1 MKIDILTIFPEFTNS
16 IKEYSMI
23 KRGIENN
30 IIEINSVDI
39 RDFTENKHKKVD
51 DYTYGGGPGMLMTP
65 QPLADSIKS
74 VKTENSHVI
83 YLSPR
88 GRVFS
93 QEISKELSNYE
104 HLILLCGHY
113 EGIDQRIIDKYVD
126 EELSI
131 GDYVLTGGELGAM
144 VVIDTTIRHLPGILG
159 NDLSKDI
166 ESFDNNLLEYDQYTR
181 PEVFEGMRV
190 PEVLLS
196 GNHKN
201 IEEFRKESRIKN
213 TRKTRPELLKKIG
226 G

>member
-23 KRGIENN
+23 KRGIDNN
-30 IIEINSVDI
+30 IIEINSIDI

-144 VVIDTTIRHLPGILG
+144 VVIDTTIRHLPSILG
-159 NDLSKDI
+159 NELSKDI

-213 TRKTRPELLKKIG
+213 TKKTRPELLKK
-226 G
+226 

>member
-159 NDLSKDI
+159 NQLSKDI

-213 TRKTRPELLKKIG
+213 TRKTRPELLKK
-226 G
+226 